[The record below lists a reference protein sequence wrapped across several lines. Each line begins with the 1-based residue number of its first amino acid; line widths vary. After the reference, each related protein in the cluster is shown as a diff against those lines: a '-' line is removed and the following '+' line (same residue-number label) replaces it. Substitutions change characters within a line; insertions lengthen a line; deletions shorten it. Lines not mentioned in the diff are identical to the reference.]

1 MIPDPADY
9 LVVAMTALYRLYL
22 AADAGRLVVLG
33 LSDARVNGDE
43 VVAARNRIVE
53 HEFKMAVL
61 HLQHARVV
69 ASISLRSAF
78 MLRFLSPSALVASCR
93 HYSTT
98 CRLCHRQ
105 RRQQFQERRQ
115 TWMVPHTGMADG
127 LYGKGGESGG
137 AKPMPSMD

>member
-22 AADAGRLVVLG
+22 AADAGRLVVRG
-33 LSDARVNGDE
+33 LAAARVNGDE

-98 CRLCHRQ
+98 CCLVRENVLLCTACRVKRPAEHHGIDIMS
-105 RRQQFQERRQ
+105 F
-115 TWMVPHTGMADG
+115 P
-127 LYGKGGESGG
+127 
-137 AKPMPSMD
+137 